1 MLGFLNNK
9 NGRFFISIIIFPKIN
24 TWRQKKL
31 TNEKT
36 VKIGDRVEL
45 LEMID
50 TMTKLQKG
58 SKGTVTK
65 IEEDQDLIWVD
76 WDNGEKLALLAD
88 VDKFKIIR
96 K

>member
-1 MLGFLNNK
+1 LA
-9 NGRFFISIIIFPKIN
+9 
-24 TWRQKKL
+24 
-31 TNEKT
+31 NEKA

-58 SKGTVTK
+58 AKGTVTK

-88 VDKFKIIR
+88 ADKFKVI
-96 K
+96 KK

>member
-1 MLGFLNNK
+1 MKLDYHIK
-9 NGRFFISIIIFPKIN
+9 NLEL
-24 TWRQKKL
+24 KKL
-31 TNEKT
+31 TNKNR

-88 VDKFKIIR
+88 VDKFKVIR